1 MVSQQL
7 GLGRARPQRRVPDLL
22 RKQLQQSHRPV
33 IATTR
38 MRVAIEAASLSLT
51 SGGLARYTSELSL
64 ALARCYPEDEFFLV
78 SDQPFRMPSP
88 APGNLRCGGGP
99 RNSMEH
105 RWWLWGLARE
115 LGRLGADLVH
125 GPDFAVPYLL
135 RRPSVLTLHD
145 LSPWMNERWHHA
157 AHRVRRRTPVLLEL
171 GLATMIITPGE
182 KVRRAAI
189 QRFDLA
195 PDRVVAVPEA
205 AAPWFRPVES
215 AAAAP
220 VPPYFLFV
228 GTLEPRK
235 NLDKLLEA
243 WHEVRRHHAVD
254 LVLVGRPRADAPEIA
269 AEPGLRLAGEV
280 PDAEL
285 PALYSGALA
294 FVYPSLYE
302 GFGLPV
308 LEAMQCG
315 APVIASR
322 AVEEAAGDAA
332 IYADTTREL
341 ASAMSEVA
349 SRPELAPALRQCS
362 LAHAREFS
370 WERTAMLTR
379 QVYEEARARFG
390 A

>member
-1 MVSQQL
+1 MVPIS
-7 GLGRARPQRRVPDLL
+7 
-22 RKQLQQSHRPV
+22 
-33 IATTR
+33 
-38 MRVAIEAASLSLT
+38 
-51 SGGLARYTSELSL
+51 
-64 ALARCYPEDEFFLV
+64 
-78 SDQPFRMPSP
+78 PS
-88 APGNLRCGGGP
+88 
-99 RNSMEH
+99 
-105 RWWLWGLARE
+105 
-115 LGRLGADLVH
+115 
-125 GPDFAVPYLL
+125 PYLL

-182 KVRRAAI
+182 KVRREAI
-189 QRFDLA
+189 RHFNLQ

-205 AAPWFRPVES
+205 AAHWFRPVET
-215 AAAAP
+215 AP
-220 VPPYFLFV
+220 APPYFLFV

-254 LVLVGRPRADAPEIA
+254 LVLAGRPRADAPELRP
-269 AEPGLRLAGEV
+269 EPGLRLAGEV
-280 PDAEL
+280 ADSEL

-332 IYADTTREL
+332 IYADTPREL
-341 ASAMSEVA
+341 ASAMSELA
-349 SRPELAPALRQCS
+349 SRPELAAASRERS
-362 LAHAREFS
+362 LARAREFS

>member
-1 MVSQQL
+1 
-7 GLGRARPQRRVPDLL
+7 
-22 RKQLQQSHRPV
+22 
-33 IATTR
+33 

-64 ALARCYPEDEFFLV
+64 ALARCFPEDEFFLV

-88 APGNLRCGGGP
+88 APVNLKRGGGP
-99 RNSMEH
+99 RNVMER
-105 RWWLWGLARE
+105 RWWLWGLPRE
-115 LGRLGADLVH
+115 LARLGADLVH
-125 GPDFAVPYLL
+125 GADFAVPYLS

-145 LSPWMNERWHHA
+145 LSPWMDQRWHHA
-157 AHRVRRRTPVLLEL
+157 AHRVRRRTPLLFEL
-171 GLATMIITPGE
+171 GLATMVITPGE

-189 QRFDLA
+189 ERFGLR
-195 PDRVVAVPEA
+195 PERVVAVPEA
-205 AAPWFRPVES
+205 AAHWFRPVET
-215 AAAAP
+215 AP
-220 VPPYFLFV
+220 APPYFLFV

-235 NLDKLLEA
+235 NLDMLLEA
-243 WHEVRRHHAVD
+243 WREMRRHHAVD
-254 LVLVGRPRADAPEIA
+254 LVLAGRRRADAPEIRP
-269 AEPGLRLAGEV
+269 EPGLRLAGEV
-280 PDAEL
+280 ADAEL

-332 IYADTTREL
+332 IYADTSKEL
-341 ASAMSEVA
+341 AAAMLELA
-349 SRPELAPALRQCS
+349 TRPELAASSRELS
-362 LAHAREFS
+362 LTRAREFS
-370 WERTAMLTR
+370 WERAARMTR